1 MREYVFDKE
10 DHERHKKEI
19 EDVAKFLNRKPIKQG
34 SNQDVNKVQQDSDKD
49 KRWYIMTKAEKVLA
63 KVADRQFSY
72 GETLHYILE
81 ESGKPTTPMPDET
94 FVFPDKS
101 TLLLNT
107 NGVSLVE
114 MLLEGWQKVWSV
126 YNMHIPNLF

>member
-49 KRWYIMTKAEKVLA
+49 KR
-63 KVADRQFSY
+63 
-72 GETLHYILE
+72 
-81 ESGKPTTPMPDET
+81 
-94 FVFPDKS
+94 
-101 TLLLNT
+101 
-107 NGVSLVE
+107 
-114 MLLEGWQKVWSV
+114 
-126 YNMHIPNLF
+126 